1 MVGPD
6 RPEKAPHLAIE
17 ACRIAGV
24 PLVLAGP
31 VQDQAYFD
39 REVAPLLGDDARYA
53 GHLAQRELVRASCGR
68 RPWPW

>member
-1 MVGPD
+1 MLNGLDLRDWPAGPGGGPAVWSG
-6 RPEKAPHLAIE
+6 RIVPEKAPHLAIE

-39 REVAPLLGDDARYA
+39 A
-53 GHLAQRELVRASCGR
+53 
-68 RPWPW
+68 